1 MNMKKNKK
9 ESWILFHF
17 DKKQRRNLLNTILKN
32 INSTEFVKSN
42 DNLHTIE
49 DILNGISETKL
60 TFSDIFPY
68 SEKNENDQV
77 VLDTYIDIIEGGQKS
92 LLVFKSHYMTS
103 TQMKV
108 LETIGQYY
116 SNSSILIFSIERNP
130 CGRVLITEIHVIEN
144 ENGKVKSYNLNSHW
158 YKSRYCHQIIYMD
171 TTFEYKQQYEQL
183 DLFKEVL
190 KRGKVN
196 PTLLKELNT
205 SIPDL
210 NRRIKQ
216 TKTNLSLLNIQMD
229 SYVMCKSHTGGQ
241 KEEVGKWSY
250 KTQRYETDCV

>member
-1 MNMKKNKK
+1 MKKRQENSTK

-42 DNLHTIE
+42 DNIHTIE
-49 DILNGISETKL
+49 DILNSISETKL

-77 VLDTYIDIIEGGQKS
+77 VMDTYIDVIEGGQKS
-92 LLVFKSHYMTS
+92 ILVLKNHYMTS

-116 SNSSILIFSIERNP
+116 SDSSILIFSIERKP
-130 CGRVLITEIHVIEN
+130 CGRVLITETHVIEN
-144 ENGKVKSYNLNSHW
+144 ENGKVKSYNLKSPW
-158 YKSRYCHQIIYMD
+158 YKSRYCHQILYMD
-171 TTFEYKQQYEQL
+171 TTFEYKQQYDQL

-210 NRRIKQ
+210 NSRIRQ
-216 TKTNLSLLNIQMD
+216 TKNNLSVLHIQMD
-229 SYVMCKSHTGGQ
+229 SYVMCKVHTYSQ
-241 KEEVGKWSY
+241 REEVSKWNY
-250 KTQRYETDCV
+250 KTQRYETY